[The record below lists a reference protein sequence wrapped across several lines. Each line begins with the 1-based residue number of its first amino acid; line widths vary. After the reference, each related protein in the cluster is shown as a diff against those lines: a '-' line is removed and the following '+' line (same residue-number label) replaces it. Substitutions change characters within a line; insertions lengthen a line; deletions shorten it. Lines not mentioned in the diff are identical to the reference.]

1 MAGPKQDGK
10 AGFVIL
16 IAHINMVLYST
27 SFWIQTGVMPYLS
40 KRLGMDAIMFGNLQT
55 TFAVIQLLGG
65 PLFGRFGDLFGG
77 RAALSLAY
85 LSSGFA
91 YLLMGLSTSVPLLFL
106 SRLPTVFM
114 HGMQAAQMIVTD
126 LSSESERAGALGKLG
141 LSYGVG
147 MIIGSTTGGLLIS
160 NYGEPFAAYTAAAGC
175 VLNTFV
181 VMKYIPANTKPVI
194 VTKENKS
201 ETAHSKSIFSV
212 KEILRLLSIPGAA
225 SVLAIK
231 TITGLPMGVFQSMFS
246 VVAMDYFKLQAEH
259 NGYLMAYIGVLQ
271 MVMQGLVVGWLTQRI
286 AEKVLFLWSVLLIS
300 LVGLATA
307 LMTNI
312 FQFCLICIPMS
323 LGISAFYL
331 ITNSILTKIVPPT
344 DTGAMLGL
352 NMCVHSLIRS
362 VSPTI
367 GGFLFELYGFSS
379 FGYMQFLVNLLVFF
393 YILIRSPN

>member
-1 MAGPKQDGK
+1 M
-10 AGFVIL
+10 
-16 IAHINMVLYST
+16 
-27 SFWIQTGVMPYLS
+27 
-40 KRLGMDAIMFGNLQT
+40 
-55 TFAVIQLLGG
+55 
-65 PLFGRFGDLFGG
+65 RFGDLFGG

-85 LSSGFA
+85 FSSGFA

-141 LSYGVG
+141 LSYGIG
-147 MIIGSTTGGLLIS
+147 MIIGSTTGGLLVS

-175 VLNTFV
+175 VLNTIV

-393 YILIRSPN
+393 YLLIRSPN